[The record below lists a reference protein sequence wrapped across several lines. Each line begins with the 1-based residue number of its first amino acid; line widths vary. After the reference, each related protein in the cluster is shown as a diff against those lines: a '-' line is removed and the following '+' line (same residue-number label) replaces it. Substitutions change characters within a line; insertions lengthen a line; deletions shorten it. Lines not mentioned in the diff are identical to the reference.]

1 MPNLSDTRFARWRST
16 LVGTLALLG
25 ALSVRAEDIDI
36 FTSPGTGSGGA
47 PNVIFLLDNSAN
59 WARASQAWPDSSGNQ
74 GEAELLALKN
84 VLAALTGAT
93 PINIGLAMHNKTGS
107 TYGGYLRFAAR
118 DMTVAANKTALLNIL
133 DGIRSNVNST
143 QEKVA
148 QNDGET
154 EALYELYRYF
164 SNQTPYFGGSL
175 SNHPNLDTA
184 GNTGGH
190 APYTTVGQGLGSGFA
205 ITDGKYSSPVS
216 SASCGRSYVVLV
228 ANNANGV
235 YPSGSQIYGADN
247 AGSSIFGTPAS
258 WTDEWARFL
267 YRAGISVYVLD
278 AYKAQNNAAYSNV
291 LRSAATQGGGKYF
304 QVGSES
310 AIELA
315 LKQILAEI
323 QSINS
328 TFASASLPL
337 SATNRAQ
344 SLNQVFIGM
353 FRPDPDGL
361 PRWMGNLKQYQ
372 LISNGTVTGLG
383 DALGQSATN
392 LQTGFIADCAASL
405 WTKDSGSYWSDVPIN
420 PVPSSACTAF
430 PSVDGVT
437 GSSWSDLP
445 DGSSVEKGGVAEV
458 LRQGNNP
465 PATDTAPTWT
475 PNRTIWTHA
484 AGSTALTAFSTT
496 STGLSAT
503 LVNWARGAEDPASL
517 EKISNVAGNTRP
529 SIHGDVMHS
538 RPLPVNYGASTGVT
552 VYYGSND
559 GMFRAV
565 NASTGTERWA
575 LVAPES
581 YSKLQ
586 RLHDNSPMINY
597 PMLPSGISPTP
608 SAKDYFFDGSIGI
621 FQDSDNSKVW
631 IYPSMRRGGRMIY
644 GLNVTDPATP
654 VVKWRIGCPGL
665 SSDTGCS
672 AGFSAM
678 GQTWSMPNLAFL
690 KGYSTTTPV
699 LVVGAGYDG
708 CEDANSAAP
717 GCSGRKGNAVF
728 VIDANTGALVKSFAT
743 AGSVAADI
751 ALADTNGD
759 GWVDYAYATDTT
771 GNIYRIDFSDT
782 SGASKIPGDWALR
795 RVAYTSGSGR
805 KFLYPP
811 ALFSTAGKM
820 YLALGSG
827 DREHPLASHYPY
839 TAPIVNR
846 FYVYLDD
853 LSLPS
858 SSSTAATNLDTD
870 PYMLDFSTTPTQPPS
885 SCSTVGVTPG
895 STHKGWYM
903 NLNSGTGEQTITS
916 ALIVAGMITFNTN
929 RPTPPSTAS
938 CTNALGQS
946 RGYWLNLLNASGGIG
961 TSTASCGGAEST
973 MIVGGGLTP
982 SPTIATV
989 LINGVSTTVVI
1000 GAAQRS
1006 GGASSGIAPQKVAP
1020 LISSRRR
1027 IIYWKSSAAND

>member
-1 MPNLSDTRFARWRST
+1 MPHFANTRCAGWRLM

-25 ALSVRAEDIDI
+25 TLSARAEDIDI
-36 FTSPGTGSGGA
+36 FTSPGSGSGGA
-47 PNVIFLLDNSAN
+47 PNVIILLDNSAN
-59 WARASQAWPDSSGNQ
+59 WARASQQWPDSSGNQ

-84 VLAALTGAT
+84 VLAALTGPT
-93 PINIGLAMHNKTGS
+93 PINLGLAMYNKTGS
-107 TYGGYLRFAAR
+107 TYGGYLRFGAR

-133 DGIRSNVNST
+133 DGIRSNVNSA

-154 EALYELYRYF
+154 EALYELYKYF
-164 SNQTPYFGGSL
+164 NNQTPYFGGSL
-175 SNHPNLDTA
+175 ANHPNLDIA

-190 APYTTVGQGLGSGFA
+190 APYTTVGQGLGAGFA
-205 ITDGKYSSPVS
+205 ITAGKYSSPVNA
-216 SASCGRSYVVLV
+216 ASCGRSYVILI
-228 ANNANGV
+228 ANNASGV
-235 YPSGSQIYGADN
+235 YPSGAQNYESSN

-291 LRSAATQGGGKYF
+291 LRSAASNGGGKYF

-323 QSINS
+323 QSVNS
-328 TFASASLPL
+328 TFASASLPI

-372 LISNGTVTGLG
+372 LISSGTVTGLG
-383 DALGQSATN
+383 DALGQGAVN
-392 LQTGFIADCAASL
+392 LQTGFVADCAASF

-420 PVPSSACTAF
+420 PVPSSTCTAF
-430 PSVDGVT
+430 PTVDGVT
-437 GSSWSDLP
+437 GSLWSDLP
-445 DGSSVEKGGVAEV
+445 DGSRVEKGGVAEV

-465 PATDTAPTWT
+465 PTTYTTPTWT

-484 AGSTALTAFSTT
+484 AGSTALTAFSTAA
-496 STGLSAT
+496 TGLSET
-503 LVNWARGAEDPASL
+503 LVNWVRGAEDSAAL
-517 EKISNVAGNTRP
+517 EKISNVAGRTRP
-529 SIHGDVMHS
+529 SIHGDVVHS
-538 RPLPVNYGASTGVT
+538 RPLPVNYGGSTGVT
-552 VYYGSND
+552 AYYGAND
-559 GMFRAV
+559 GMLRAV
-565 NASTGTERWA
+565 DASTGKERWA

-597 PMLPSGISPTP
+597 PLLPSGISPTP
-608 SAKDYFFDGSIGI
+608 SAKDYFFDGSIGH
-621 FQDSDNSKVW
+621 FQDSDNSRVW
-631 IYPSMRRGGRMIY
+631 IYPTQRRGGRMIY
-644 GLNVTDPATP
+644 GLSVTDPATP
-654 VVKWRIGCPGL
+654 VLKWRVGCPSL
-665 SSDTGCS
+665 SSDAGCS
-672 AGFSAM
+672 AGFSAI
-678 GQTWSMPNLAFL
+678 GQTWSTPNLAFL
-690 KGYSTTTPV
+690 KGHSTTTPV
-699 LVVGAGYDG
+699 LVVGAGYDS

-717 GCSGRKGNAVF
+717 TCSGRKGNAVF
-728 VIDANTGALVKSFAT
+728 VIDANTGALVKSFST

-759 GWVDYAYATDTT
+759 GWVDHAYAADTT
-771 GNIYRIDFSDT
+771 GNIYRIDFSDA
-782 SGASKIPGDWALR
+782 SGEFKNPGDWTMR
-795 RVAYTSGSGR
+795 RIAYTSGSGR

-811 ALFSTAGKM
+811 ALFHSASKM

-839 TAPIVNR
+839 TTPVLNR

-853 LSLPS
+853 LSLPA
-858 SSSTAATNLDTD
+858 SSSTAATNLDSD
-870 PYMLDFSTTPTQPPS
+870 PAMLDFSSTPSQPPS
-885 SCSTVGVTPG
+885 SCETVGATPASG
-895 STHKGWYM
+895 KKGWYL
-903 NLNSGTGEQTITS
+903 NLSSGTGEQTITS
-916 ALIVAGMITFNTN
+916 ALIVGGMITFNTN

-961 TSTASCGGAEST
+961 TSTASCGGTESLVF
-973 MIVGGGLTP
+973 VGGGLTP

-1000 GAAQRS
+1000 GAVQRS
-1006 GGASSGIAPQKVAP
+1006 GGASSGIAPQKVTP